1 MRNTTFEFNYDL
13 IWRVVLVLAVISM
26 LFTVT
31 SEVLATGT
39 GTTDNQ
45 DGTKTS
51 EITVIGPLMC
61 KIANG
66 LTGGIARGIA
76 TIAIFS
82 VGVGLFMGKLNW
94 GTSAAVA
101 AGVAIIFGAPKLVA
115 FFSADGN
122 DNCPT
127 ADTP

>member
-1 MRNTTFEFNYDL
+1 MRNTTFELNYDL
-13 IWRVVLVLAVISM
+13 IWRIVLVLATISM
-26 LFTVT
+26 VFTI
-31 SEVLATGT
+31 TGAAFAAK
-39 GTTDNQ
+39 TT
-45 DGTKTS
+45 

-94 GTSAAVA
+94 GTAAAVA
-101 AGVAIIFGAPKLVA
+101 AGVAIIFGAPKLVS
-115 FFSADGN
+115 FFAGDG
-122 DNCPT
+122 DGECK
-127 ADTP
+127 AV